1 MLRRI
6 FPKNARLRTVGLRIV
21 CLLVP
26 ACLLF
31 VSTISHSED
40 AYLDALRMEEEK
52 LNNKESVSGGGVGSG
67 SLVSSDEERVKFEDE
82 LEASYRGTYLF
93 YKKLPAESQ
102 EEVFLERQQGA
113 SIEDIRKTIMSRYL
127 HSH

>member
-6 FPKNARLRTVGLRIV
+6 FPKKARLRTVGLRIA

-52 LNNKESVSGGGVGSG
+52 LNNKES
-67 SLVSSDEERVKFEDE
+67 R
-82 LEASYRGTYLF
+82 
-93 YKKLPAESQ
+93 
-102 EEVFLERQQGA
+102 
-113 SIEDIRKTIMSRYL
+113 
-127 HSH
+127 